1 MNENDNKN
9 YNYLRNKSRTRTKI
23 PLANRNRICIRC
35 NTASDGQTDRWTNRC
50 RQRFISI
57 QTTAFLVQLTVRPFS
72 RDGTGSSGSR
82 VTGSPGQHFGP
93 GRVGS
98 GHGSVSNTHDPV
110 FWPGFGATKMYFLS
124 TGALSLSACL
134 AQAAQVGYQQFLSM
148 FSVVASCLIAKP
160 LLCCIQHTHAVNRRN
175 IAHWD
180 FDNIH

>member
-23 PLANRNRICIRC
+23 PLANRNRICIRY

-82 VTGSPGQHFGP
+82 VTGSTFWAGS

-98 GHGSVSNTHDPV
+98 RVSVQYT
-110 FWPGFGATKMYFLS
+110 WPGLLTRIRCYKNVLSVYLCAVTVSVFGSSGILQSLCYVVYTCSKRAKYCPLRLQQYS
-124 TGALSLSACL
+124 RLRLYGLGRGA
-134 AQAAQVGYQQFLSM
+134 
-148 FSVVASCLIAKP
+148 K
-160 LLCCIQHTHAVNRRN
+160 LL
-175 IAHWD
+175 
-180 FDNIH
+180 